1 MIKTTHF
8 DYQEYQSTEELSK
21 EDFTLLQHAK
31 EATLRAYAPY
41 SKFRVGA
48 AVLLQ
53 NGAIVTGNNQEN
65 AAYPSGLCAE
75 RVAMF
80 YASSQYPGVGFKA
93 LAITADSE
101 TVKINHPVSPCGS
114 CRQVMAEYETLSKNP
129 VKVILAGKTG
139 SVFVIN
145 SVKDL
150 LPFSFG
156 PEELK

>member
-1 MIKTTHF
+1 
-8 DYQEYQSTEELSK
+8 
-21 EDFTLLQHAK
+21 
-31 EATLRAYAPY
+31 
-41 SKFRVGA
+41 
-48 AVLLQ
+48 
-53 NGAIVTGNNQEN
+53 
-65 AAYPSGLCAE
+65 
-75 RVAMF
+75 
-80 YASSQYPGVGFKA
+80 